1 YTRPSVRINTIPMN
15 QLENVKDWLECDIQ
29 FYREAS
35 DVQLALLNKEF
46 KQFTEKVA
54 EAVRRTNV
62 LLQPT
67 TECLVHLTE
76 LPFLVVPTNRHR
88 NRTSGTRSDCGSEA
102 LNFFEAV
109 EEPFNSPA
117 YDVSSNL
124 FRNLIMFSPGYG

>member
-1 YTRPSVRINTIPMN
+1 YTRPSARINTIPMN

-54 EAVRRTNV
+54 EAGVPFRNNV

-76 LPFLVVPTNRHR
+76 LSTN
-88 NRTSGTRSDCGSEA
+88 
-102 LNFFEAV
+102 
-109 EEPFNSPA
+109 
-117 YDVSSNL
+117 
-124 FRNLIMFSPGYG
+124 